1 MKDQMKKKNL
11 SLRKVAVACFMAAAV
26 ATTGTGALWNFS
38 STAEAAQASTANVK
52 SVNYDGVKLTL
63 SDVAYDGLLLSIT
76 IKREGKGMPEGM
88 MASYNQKNIV
98 KGHLKTPEI
107 LINGQKDSKAMIG
120 LRSHLKEKNSAILE
134 YKSDSLPDQFE
145 LTLRMPV
152 SNIKENFEFK
162 IPVKKQNGLIQIK
175 PNQTK
180 ESKDFRYTVQK
191 INITSSQTQL
201 VLDSK
206 GKVPAS
212 SKQTG
217 IYAPT
222 MMYYDIVDDQGK
234 TLKQKQLSFYSK
246 MPGTKYH
253 FNELYDAVSPQTK
266 SITIKPYTFTVKP
279 SDWSIVG
286 EKVDKKG
293 KIISSGTKT
302 YIKELEMKVNITK

>member
-1 MKDQMKKKNL
+1 MKDQMKKNL
-11 SLRKVAVACFMAAAV
+11 SIRKVAVACFMAAAV
-26 ATTGTGALWNFS
+26 TTTGTGALWNS
-38 STAEAAQASTANVK
+38 STIAEAAQASTTNAK
-52 SVNYDGVKLTL
+52 SVTHDGVKLTL
-63 SDVAYDGLLLSIT
+63 SEVEYDGLSLKIT
-76 IKREGKGMPEGM
+76 IKREGKGLPEGM
-88 MASYNQKNIV
+88 IASYNQKNIV

-107 LINGQKDSKAMIG
+107 LINGQKDSKATFG

-152 SNIKENFEFK
+152 SGIKENFEFK
-162 IPVKKQNGLIQIK
+162 IPVKKQNGIIHIK

-180 ESKDFRYTVQK
+180 ESKGFSYTVKK
-191 INITSSQTQL
+191 INITSTQTQL

-217 IYAPT
+217 VYAPT

-234 TLKQKQLSFYSK
+234 TVKQKQLSFYSK
-246 MPGTKYH
+246 KPRTTYH
-253 FNELYDAVSPQTK
+253 INELYDAVSPQTK
-266 SITIKPYTFTVKP
+266 SITIKPYTFTVKL

-293 KIISSGTKT
+293 KVVSSGTKT
-302 YIKELEMKVNITK
+302 YIKELEMKVKIKK